1 MCIDCIQLWKG
12 ISLLVIF
19 LVCMAIIEIRKV
31 LVRLSCVGS
40 KITAS
45 AKRVNT
51 RTLYRIQ
58 YSIFQVR
65 QEIGNQ
71 MTKLNTLYI
80 EMSSALI
87 EGSTK
92 DEILTAQIEN
102 IQNQIDLLRK
112 IVAMRNSENL

>member
-1 MCIDCIQLWKG
+1 MEG
-12 ISLLVIF
+12 NVSVGNIF
-19 LVCMAIIEIRKV
+19 GFHGYHRNQEGSCKTLFYIF
-31 LVRLSCVGS
+31 CVGS
-40 KITAS
+40 KTAVS
-45 AKRVNT
+45 AKTVNT
-51 RTLYRIQ
+51 RTPCRIQ

-65 QEIGNQ
+65 QEIGDQ

-80 EMSSALI
+80 ELSSALI
-87 EGSTK
+87 ERSTK